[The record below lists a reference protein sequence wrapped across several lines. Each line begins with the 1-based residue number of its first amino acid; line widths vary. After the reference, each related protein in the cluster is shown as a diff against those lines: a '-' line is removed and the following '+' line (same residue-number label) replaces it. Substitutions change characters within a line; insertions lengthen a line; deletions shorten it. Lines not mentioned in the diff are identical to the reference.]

1 MARQQNSR
9 LLLPLLVAAA
19 LILAVVPVRKA
30 FVGPAPSTLRGSALT
45 QSSRSV
51 DVARAATG
59 YPLDDS
65 DLVQPDQEPE
75 RITYLIGFVRFAE
88 NLNGRVRA
96 ALFPG
101 PMQSIPTLQA
111 LTLKSFAADFGIMT
125 GRSQACYK
133 TFAQFVP

>member
-19 LILAVVPVRKA
+19 LILAVVPVRQA

-88 NLNGRVRA
+88 NLNGRVAMIGFFVLIFLEYFSDRTIISIVNEFTGA
-96 ALFPG
+96 GIVNPSMPG
-101 PMQSIPTLQA
+101 G
-111 LTLKSFAADFGIMT
+111 F
-125 GRSQACYK
+125 
-133 TFAQFVP
+133 